1 MDAAATSFLFT
12 LIVFSAKFVY
22 IKISKPEC
30 IAIGTVPFSWCL
42 RAESASLLKLP
53 PEHTKIAE
61 TQRCDNRHLPSD
73 NALDTGVSQNSHLE
87 SHTVTETPS
96 MQEIDG
102 KTSKG
107 YKFDVVL

>member
-1 MDAAATSFLFT
+1 MDAAATGFLST
-12 LIVFSAKFVY
+12 LIIFSAKFVY
-22 IKISKPEC
+22 IRLSKPEC
-30 IAIGTVPFSWCL
+30 IAIGSVYFSWCL

-73 NALDTGVSQNSHLE
+73 NVIDIDVSHLE

-96 MQEIDG
+96 IQEVVFQEND
-102 KTSKG
+102 TSRKRT
-107 YKFDVVL
+107 FLV